1 MREAAAF
8 AQDSLARLV
17 LFSILGFDYPSA
29 GEVAETRA
37 RLRELRADTTA
48 TEVAATAAAGPS
60 AAADSSGVKP
70 QSQQLLQ
77 DQADS
82 TGKLA
87 VIVASPTQAS
97 SSFSHASA
105 SFGALGSAPGSAELV
120 HNPRPIAP
128 ASRAST
134 YEVSLLLFDLVGFTS
149 LSADVG
155 PSRIVELLDDMY
167 ASFDRIVAHRGVR
180 KIETIG
186 DAFLVACG
194 APEPVDLV
202 VSSATIAKCAI
213 DMLGAVQ
220 SFSHRFGPRL
230 KGHKLQ
236 ARIGIHCGRVLAGVI
251 GAQLPRF
258 QLFGAAVDDV
268 QAMESSS
275 EAGRVHASPEI
286 LRHLL
291 STVSPAVEDSRA
303 RSHLRAEALAQ
314 QAASSR
320 FGCCS
325 RALDV
330 GSAGG
335 SALSPQR
342 PTLPE
347 AQLLPSPTTRRLA
360 GAEVAPESAPTPEG
374 AVGAHPAALMRRA
387 VPDIKVARSFPDGS
401 AFIERDRAT
410 GLAMG
415 IQW

>member
-1 MREAAAF
+1 M
-8 AQDSLARLV
+8 
-17 LFSILGFDYPSA
+17 
-29 GEVAETRA
+29 
-37 RLRELRADTTA
+37 
-48 TEVAATAAAGPS
+48 
-60 AAADSSGVKP
+60 
-70 QSQQLLQ
+70 
-77 DQADS
+77 
-82 TGKLA
+82 
-87 VIVASPTQAS
+87 
-97 SSFSHASA
+97 
-105 SFGALGSAPGSAELV
+105 
-120 HNPRPIAP
+120 AP

-286 LRHLL
+286 LRHLM
-291 STVSPAVEDSRA
+291 STVSPAVEDSRKH
-303 RSHLRAEALAQ
+303 SHLRAEAQAR

-320 FGCCS
+320 FGCCA
-325 RALDV
+325 RALDA
-330 GSAGG
+330 GSGG
-335 SALSPQR
+335 GGNAISPQR
-342 PTLPE
+342 PPLSE
-347 AQLLPSPTTRRLA
+347 AQLLPSSTTRRITS
-360 GAEVAPESAPTPEG
+360 AEVAPEPAPAPEG
-374 AVGAHPAALMRRA
+374 AAGAHPAAPVRRA
-387 VPDIKVARSFPDGS
+387 VPDIKIARSFPDGS